1 MRPGHEIVLSQA
13 YNTELFIDAYNER
26 FDWEGSIGDCDLGAE
41 QLQFYA
47 RLLGNMGRDRTET
60 KSRFASLIL

>member
-47 RLLGNMGRDRTET
+47 RLLGNMGGAIAP
-60 KSRFASLIL
+60 SG